1 MTTHPERTTTYDA
14 DERGWFG
21 DPGTGFG
28 GRYMPEALVAALDE
42 LHGRLARGDGRPDL
56 RRGVRHHP
64 A

>member
-1 MTTHPERTTTYDA
+1 MTARTNHWDA

-21 DPGTGFG
+21 DFG

-42 LHGRLARGDGRPDL
+42 LTA
-56 RRGVRHHP
+56 